1 MYRLHKFTLLYVF
14 DDKYLKLILMK
25 LDTVVPYKKN
35 HISRKDLNEVL
46 CMNPMLHQEVTS
58 TRIF

>member
-25 LDTVVPYKKN
+25 LDTVVP
-35 HISRKDLNEVL
+35 
-46 CMNPMLHQEVTS
+46 
-58 TRIF
+58 